1 MSLSLFPIPLDEAN
15 AFVAQHHRHHQPV
28 VGHKYSIGCE
38 SDGDVVGVAIVGRP
52 VARGLDDGR
61 TLEVTRCC
69 TDGTKTAC
77 SMLYGAEW
85 RAAKAM
91 GYRRMVTYVLASESG
106 GSVAASGWEEVFSS
120 PGGSWSTPS
129 RPRVDKHPLQ
139 KKLRFEVTA

>member
-61 TLEVTRCC
+61 TLEVTRC
-69 TDGTKTAC
+69 
-77 SMLYGAEW
+77 
-85 RAAKAM
+85 
-91 GYRRMVTYVLASESG
+91 
-106 GSVAASGWEEVFSS
+106 
-120 PGGSWSTPS
+120 
-129 RPRVDKHPLQ
+129 
-139 KKLRFEVTA
+139 